1 MKIRKFRITDAVE
14 LARMHRETIKAINIK
29 NYTKEQI
36 KVWATA
42 SAKRWREN
50 AKAKNSTILVALD
63 KNKLI
68 GFIQLKDSEVKA
80 LYVHKDYLERG
91 IGKVLLK
98 KLEETSY
105 KKDIK
110 KLKCSSTITAKNFYK
125 KHGYRII
132 KKTKYQIGNQKL
144 TTYEMEKILKH

>member
-14 LARMHRETIKAINIK
+14 LARLHRETIRAINIQD
-29 NYTKEQI
+29 YTKKQI

-50 AKAKNSTILVALD
+50 AKAKDSTILVALD

-68 GFIQLKDSEVKA
+68 GFIQLKDSEIKA
-80 LYVHKDYLERG
+80 LYVHKNF
-91 IGKVLLK
+91 IGKSLGQKLLK
-98 KLEETSY
+98 KLEQITY
-105 KKDIK
+105 KKGIR
-110 KLKCSSTITAKNFYK
+110 KLKCMSTITARNFYSK
-125 KHGYRII
+125 QGYKLI
-132 KKTKYQIGNQKL
+132 KKTKFQIRNQKL